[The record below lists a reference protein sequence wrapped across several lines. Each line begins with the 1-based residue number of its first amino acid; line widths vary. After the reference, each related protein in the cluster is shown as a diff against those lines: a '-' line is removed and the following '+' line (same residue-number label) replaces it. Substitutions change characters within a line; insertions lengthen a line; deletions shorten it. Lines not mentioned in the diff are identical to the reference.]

1 MMLYIAG
8 HEAKWMHGCMQGQPF
23 RGDSSLQAPAKTKV
37 IDASGKYVMP
47 GGIDPHVHLEAP
59 MFGMI
64 SIDTFYRH
72 ALGLYSTINLYVMS
86 AKGLPHDGGS

>member
-1 MMLYIAG
+1 ML
-8 HEAKWMHGCMQGQPF
+8 KSM
-23 RGDSSLQAPAKTKV
+23 QAPAQAKV

-64 SIDTFYRH
+64 SVDTFYRH
-72 ALGLYSTINLYVMS
+72 APGCMRMIRLYEGTGDWS
-86 AKGLPHDGGS
+86 ACKMAIPERCQG